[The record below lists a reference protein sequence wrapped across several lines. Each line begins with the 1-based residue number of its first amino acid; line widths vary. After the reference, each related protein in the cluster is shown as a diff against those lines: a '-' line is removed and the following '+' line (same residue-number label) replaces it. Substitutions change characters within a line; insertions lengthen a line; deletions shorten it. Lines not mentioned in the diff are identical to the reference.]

1 MRRIV
6 LIWLPAFPIDRLRRD
21 DRRKPQAERLNG
33 LHDGIPFALS
43 AKEGQRL
50 VIAAANRPAVEA
62 GIAPGMGVADALAIL
77 PSLNTHPAQPERDRR
92 ALHDLARWCVRYT
105 PWANTDGADG
115 LWLDITGTAHLFG
128 GEVTML
134 RRITADLAKLGFTGS
149 VGAAGTPGA
158 AWALARYGPSG
169 SVQKRIAPAGERLD
183 TMLRDLPVEALRLDP
198 QPAALLRRLGLRTI
212 GDVLPIPRASLAR
225 RFQSSAQSESVLT
238 RLDQALG
245 LKGEPI
251 SPLGPPPV
259 FEARRNFAEPCL
271 AREGL
276 PPILRALLDDLC
288 AQMEREGQ
296 GARRIT
302 LTACHTDGRIS
313 RRRIGTAR
321 PSRDPDHLA
330 RLFRQPL
337 ESLDPDFGIDLFILS
352 AERTEPLGP
361 HQAVLENKTSTNEAE
376 LAQLIDRLSNRL
388 GAHNIHWLAPLES
401 HLPENAQTQ
410 RPADSDPP
418 STGWPDH
425 MPPRPLRLLDRPEPI
440 EAVAEVPDGPPLLF
454 RWRRVLRRVARARGP
469 ERIAPE
475 WWNASGPSARPRDY
489 YDIEDTSGRRYWV
502 FREGQYHETGDG
514 PPPRWYLHGLF
525 A

>member
-1 MRRIV
+1 MGAADARAM
-6 LIWLPAFPIDRLRRD
+6 LPA
-21 DRRKPQAERLNG
+21 
-33 LHDGIPFALS
+33 
-43 AKEGQRL
+43 
-50 VIAAANRPAVEA
+50 
-62 GIAPGMGVADALAIL
+62 
-77 PSLNTHPAQPERDRR
+77 LNTHPAQPEHDRH
-92 ALHDLARWCVRYT
+92 ALTDLARWCVRYT
-105 PWANTDGADG
+105 PWANTDGTDG

-134 RRITADLAKLGFTGS
+134 RRIADDLVKLGFTNRL
-149 VGAAGTPGA
+149 GAAGTPGA

-169 SVQKRIAPAGERLD
+169 GVQKRIAPAGERLD
-183 TMLRDLPVEALRLDP
+183 AVLRDLPVEALRLP
-198 QPAALLRRLGLRTI
+198 PEFAALLHRLGLHTI
-212 GDVLPIPRASLAR
+212 GDVLPLPRASLAR
-225 RFQSSAQSESVLT
+225 RFQSGAEGESMLT

-251 SPLGPPPV
+251 SPLGPPPL
-259 FEARRNFAEPCL
+259 FEARRSFAEPCL

-288 AQMEREGQ
+288 AQMTRAGQ
-296 GARRIT
+296 GARRVT

-313 RRRIGTAR
+313 RRRVGTAR
-321 PSRDPDHLA
+321 PSRDADHLA
-330 RLFRQPL
+330 RLFRTPL
-337 ESLDPDFGIDLFILS
+337 ESLDPDFGIDLFVLS

-361 HQAVLENKTSTNEAE
+361 QQAVLENKTSTDGEE

-388 GAHNIHWLAPLES
+388 GVQNIHWLAPLES
-401 HLPENAQTQ
+401 HLPENAQT
-410 RPADSDPP
+410 RHPAEGDPP
-418 STGWPDH
+418 PDAWPDH

-475 WWNASGPSARPRDY
+475 WWAASGGSARPRDY
-489 YDIEDTSGRRYWV
+489 YDIEDTTGRRYWV
-502 FREGQYHETGDG
+502 FREGQYDETGEG